1 MSNRFRLSK
10 LHRNRCRCPRFPPR
24 RHKPT
29 PVDTDACPGWSPT
42 FSVSSQT
49 TPDPRPAPPSLFQLP
64 NLPFLLSLSFSP
76 PPPSLRAKLHRLELI
91 GHLPFSLSSPLIHF
105 SSSNLGFSHANI
117 FQSSLNTVRILY
129 TRRIALFEAKN
140 SLYRKSE
147 ERILGKISL
156 HSQMF
161 VLGGGTLTRYSPTP
175 SRRGESRFVTLEGR
189 SMTSRLLKAHPQ
201 PDANGSASILGEENS
216 QPEAYS
222 VAAPF
227 TSLLII
233 RRSLFSVG
241 LSRPRGKCASSLPPR
256 RPGLVNSP

>member
-1 MSNRFRLSK
+1 MVSNLFCFQPNYIRS
-10 LHRNRCRCPRFPPR
+10 C
-24 RHKPT
+24 T
-29 PVDTDACPGWSPT
+29 
-42 FSVSSQT
+42 
-49 TPDPRPAPPSLFQLP
+49 PRPAPPVPVSAAEPAFP
-64 NLPFLLSLSFSP
+64 SSLLSLSFSP

-105 SSSNLGFSHANI
+105 SSSNLRFSHANI

-175 SRRGESRFVTLEGR
+175 SRRESLRYLGRSLDDLETLEGSPTTRRERFRVDPRRGKQPAGGVQR
-189 SMTSRLLKAHPQ
+189 SRSFHLAVNYSPLVIQCRIIASSRQVRLLP
-201 PDANGSASILGEENS
+201 
-216 QPEAYS
+216 
-222 VAAPF
+222 
-227 TSLLII
+227 
-233 RRSLFSVG
+233 
-241 LSRPRGKCASSLPPR
+241 ASSTPRACELALTPR
-256 RPGLVNSP
+256 RLVQRASNARARERLEQGR